1 MGSFYP
7 MLENVIFCM
16 NFIIFCTQNRKA
28 LADYRMRIPFQMHP
42 TSPRPGAGILPQA
55 TEIRSGPGV
64 HPPRRGRVGLRKLAL
79 HITFALHLRTSPFLQ
94 LGEFSAEFG
103 PVSTLLGN
111 LRGTKIHPTN
121 PESAQ
126 KSIQKSFKFPHPFFN
141 GFVMDFGSLLNSI
154 FHVF

>member
-1 MGSFYP
+1 
-7 MLENVIFCM
+7 MLENVDFCM
-16 NFIIFCTQNRKA
+16 NFILLYTQNRKA

-64 HPPRRGRVGLRKLAL
+64 HPPRRGRVGLRKHSS

-111 LRGTKIHPTN
+111 LRGTKILAKNLKNHLK
-121 PESAQ
+121 SCQ
-126 KSIQKSFKFPHPFFN
+126 KSS
-141 GFVMDFGSLLNSI
+141 
-154 FHVF
+154 